1 VQRPESKVVPDPA
14 LRYPERVIDYP
25 LIDAGRT
32 RRERIAEIADLNIER
47 AARSPD
53 FQTRAMAQFE
63 REQRTKDR
71 VTEAE
76 ITAAAR
82 RAPWRSGAT
91 SRSASR
97 PAWRC
102 SVRSTLGTGCSRS
115 PSKPSATVLLA
126 RRPAAT
132 GTTRTAS
139 SRAQAR
145 RETPFR
151 RRRRDFE

>member
-82 RAPWRSGAT
+82 RAPWRSGASGARMPRRPT
-91 SRSASR
+91 RSG
-97 PAWRC
+97 PAARAG
-102 SVRSTLGTGCSRS
+102 STS
-115 PSKPSATVLLA
+115 PSRASSPRLTSPAAPSAGA
-126 RRPAAT
+126 RRT
-132 GTTRTAS
+132 G
-139 SRAQAR
+139 
-145 RETPFR
+145 
-151 RRRRDFE
+151 